1 MTVVARTFCS
11 IPKRSALDTWA
22 AIVDLLAPRDSS
34 DARRELETV
43 AGIASSLIT
52 REAMTSPIVVYGCGP
67 RVRIYCVYNED
78 AITGDAANENK
89 LAFDA
94 TDGDWHMSL
103 PCPADDLDWVTGALA
118 KKTKKITA
126 RDQAAEIESGESSQG
141 AKATRSDGA
150 AGIDM
155 EAFLKP

>member
-22 AIVDLLAPRDSS
+22 AIVDLLAPRAGSDS
-34 DARRELETV
+34 RRELDSV

-52 REAMTSPIVVYGCGP
+52 REAMTAPIVVYGCGP

-78 AITGDAANENK
+78 AITGDAASENK

-103 PCPADDLDWVTGALA
+103 P
-118 KKTKKITA
+118 
-126 RDQAAEIESGESSQG
+126 
-141 AKATRSDGA
+141 
-150 AGIDM
+150 
-155 EAFLKP
+155 

>member
-1 MTVVARTFCS
+1 
-11 IPKRSALDTWA
+11 
-22 AIVDLLAPRDSS
+22 VDLLAPRTGC
-34 DARRELETV
+34 DARRELESV

-52 REAMTSPIVVYGCGP
+52 REAMNSPIVVYGCGP

-103 PCPADDLDWVTGALA
+103 PCPEDDLDWVVGALA
-118 KKTKKITA
+118 KKTKRITA
-126 RDQAAEIESGESSQG
+126 RDQGEAVESEDSSQ
-141 AKATRSDGA
+141 ASKA
-150 AGIDM
+150 AGNDGSTSIDM

>member
-11 IPKRSALDTWA
+11 IPKRSALETWT
-22 AIVDLLAPRDSS
+22 AIVSLLAPKDGSA
-34 DARRELETV
+34 ARRELESV

-52 REAMTSPIVVYGCGP
+52 REAMKSPIVVYGCGP
-67 RVRIYCVYNED
+67 RVRIYCVYNEE

-103 PCPADDLDWVTGALA
+103 PCPAEDLDWIAGALA
-118 KKTKKITA
+118 KKTRRITA
-126 RDQAAEIESGESSQG
+126 RDQGEAVESEDSSQ
-141 AKATRSDGA
+141 ALKA
-150 AGIDM
+150 AGNDGTASINM
-155 EAFLKP
+155 EGFLKP

>member
-11 IPKRSALDTWA
+11 IPKRSALETWT
-22 AIVDLLAPRDSS
+22 AIVALLVPEAGSAARLELDS
-34 DARRELETV
+34 V

-52 REAMTSPIVVYGCGP
+52 REAMNSPIVVYGCGP

-103 PCPADDLDWVTGALA
+103 PCPADDLDWIVGALG
-118 KKTKKITA
+118 KKSKRITA
-126 RDQAAEIESGESSQG
+126 RDQAEAVESEDSSQ
-141 AKATRSDGA
+141 ASKAAGNDGA
-150 AGIDM
+150 ASINM
-155 EAFLKP
+155 EGFLKP

>member
-11 IPKRSALDTWA
+11 IPKRPALETWS
-22 AIVDLLAPRDSS
+22 AIVHLLAPRAGC
-34 DARRELETV
+34 DARRELESV
-43 AGIASSLIT
+43 AGIASSMIT
-52 REAMTSPIVVYGCGP
+52 REAMTSPTVVYGCGP

-78 AITGDAANENK
+78 AITGDAANENR

-103 PCPADDLDWVTGALA
+103 PCPADELEWVAGALA
-118 KKTKKITA
+118 KKTRRITA
-126 RDQAAEIESGESSQG
+126 RDQAREVESEESAEA
-141 AKATRSDGA
+141 AKATRTDSA

>member
-11 IPKRSALDTWA
+11 IPKRSALETWS
-22 AIVDLLAPRDSS
+22 AIAEMLAPNRGCE
-34 DARRELETV
+34 ARRELEAV

-103 PCPADDLDWVTGALA
+103 PCPADDLDWVVGALA
-118 KKTKKITA
+118 KKTKRATA
-126 RDQAAEIESGESSQG
+126 RDQAEAVESEDSSQ
-141 AKATRSDGA
+141 ALKA
-150 AGIDM
+150 AGNDGTSSINM
-155 EAFLKP
+155 EGFLKP

>member
-11 IPKRSALDTWA
+11 IPKRSALETWA
-22 AIVDLLAPRDSS
+22 TIVAVLAPKTGSEV
-34 DARRELETV
+34 RRELESV

-52 REAMTSPIVVYGCGP
+52 REAMNSPIVVYGCGP

-103 PCPADDLDWVTGALA
+103 PCPADDLDWIVGSLA
-118 KKTKKITA
+118 KKTKRITA
-126 RDQAAEIESGESSQG
+126 RDQGEAVESEDSSQ
-141 AKATRSDGA
+141 ALKATSNGGTA
-150 AGIDM
+150 SINM
-155 EAFLKP
+155 EGFLKP

>member
-1 MTVVARTFCS
+1 MTVVVRTFCS
-11 IPKRSALDTWA
+11 IPKRSALATWA
-22 AIVDLLAPRDSS
+22 AIVALLAPKAGS
-34 DARRELETV
+34 DARCELESV

-52 REAMTSPIVVYGCGP
+52 REAMNSPIVVYGCGP

-103 PCPADDLDWVTGALA
+103 PCPADDLDWVAGALA
-118 KKTKKITA
+118 KKTNRITA
-126 RDQAAEIESGESSQG
+126 RDQGEAVESEESSQ
-141 AKATRSDGA
+141 ASKT
-150 AGIDM
+150 AGCDETASINM
-155 EAFLKP
+155 EGFLKP

>member
-11 IPKRSALDTWA
+11 IPKRSALETWA
-22 AIVDLLAPRDSS
+22 AIVDLLAPRTGS
-34 DARRELETV
+34 DARRELEAV

-52 REAMTSPIVVYGCGP
+52 REAMTAPIVVYGCGP
-67 RVRIYCVYNED
+67 RVRIYCVYHED
-78 AITGDAANENK
+78 AITGDAANENR

-103 PCPADDLDWVTGALA
+103 PCPADDLDWVSGALA
-118 KKTKKITA
+118 KKTKRITA
-126 RDQAAEIESGESSQG
+126 RDQAAEVESRESSQA
-141 AKATRSDGA
+141 AKAARTDGA

>member
-11 IPKRSALDTWA
+11 IPKRSALETWT
-22 AIVDLLAPRDSS
+22 AIVALLAPKAGSE
-34 DARRELETV
+34 ARRELQSV

-52 REAMTSPIVVYGCGP
+52 REAMNSPTVVYGCGP

-103 PCPADDLDWVTGALA
+103 ACPADDLDWVVGALA
-118 KKTKKITA
+118 KKTKRITA
-126 RDQAAEIESGESSQG
+126 RDQSEAVESEDSSQ
-141 AKATRSDGA
+141 ALKA
-150 AGIDM
+150 AGNGGTASINM
-155 EAFLKP
+155 EGFLKP

>member
-11 IPKRSALDTWA
+11 IPKRSAFETWA
-22 AIVDLLAPRDSS
+22 VIVDMLAPQAGS
-34 DARRELETV
+34 DARRELEAV

-67 RVRIYCVYNED
+67 RVRIYCVYDED

-103 PCPADDLDWVTGALA
+103 PCPEDDLDWVVGALA

-126 RDQAAEIESGESSQG
+126 RDQAAEVESGENSQA
-141 AKATRSDGA
+141 AKGTPTGGA

>member
-11 IPKRSALDTWA
+11 IPKRSALETWT
-22 AIVDLLAPRDSS
+22 AIVALLAPKAGSE
-34 DARRELETV
+34 ARRELDSV

-52 REAMTSPIVVYGCGP
+52 REAMNSPIVVYGCGP

-103 PCPADDLDWVTGALA
+103 PCPAEDLDWIVSALG
-118 KKTKKITA
+118 KKSKRITA
-126 RDQAAEIESGESSQG
+126 RDQAEVVESEDSSQ
-141 AKATRSDGA
+141 ASKA
-150 AGIDM
+150 AGNDGTASINM
-155 EAFLKP
+155 EGFLKP

>member
-22 AIVDLLAPRDSS
+22 AIADLLAPRTGSDS
-34 DARRELETV
+34 RRELESV

-52 REAMTSPIVVYGCGP
+52 REAMSSPIVVYGCGP

-103 PCPADDLDWVTGALA
+103 PCSSDDLDWVAGALA

-126 RDQAAEIESGESSQG
+126 RDQAAEVESTEDSPA
-141 AKATRSDGA
+141 AKAGRTGGA
-150 AGIDM
+150 GAIDM
-155 EAFLKP
+155 EGFLKP

>member
-22 AIVDLLAPRDSS
+22 AIVDLLAPRTGSDSQ
-34 DARRELETV
+34 RELESV

-52 REAMTSPIVVYGCGP
+52 REAMTAPIVVYGCGP

-78 AITGDAANENK
+78 AITGDAANEKK

-94 TDGDWHMSL
+94 TDGDWLMSL
-103 PCPADDLDWVTGALA
+103 PCPADDLDWVVGALA
-118 KKTKKITA
+118 KKTTRITA
-126 RDQAAEIESGESSQG
+126 RDQGEAVESEEGSQASKAAGN
-141 AKATRSDGA
+141 DGA

>member
-11 IPKRSALDTWA
+11 IPKRSAHETWT
-22 AIVDLLAPRDSS
+22 AIVALLAPKAGS
-34 DARRELETV
+34 DARCELESV

-52 REAMTSPIVVYGCGP
+52 REAMNSPIVVYGCGP

-78 AITGDAANENK
+78 AITGDAANESK

-103 PCPADDLDWVTGALA
+103 PCPADDLDWVAAALA
-118 KKTKKITA
+118 KKTKRITA
-126 RDQAAEIESGESSQG
+126 RDQGEAVESEESSQ
-141 AKATRSDGA
+141 ASKA
-150 AGIDM
+150 AGNDETASINM
-155 EAFLKP
+155 EGFLKP

>member
-11 IPKRSALDTWA
+11 IPKRSALETWT
-22 AIVDLLAPRDSS
+22 AIVSLLAPKAGSE
-34 DARRELETV
+34 ARRELESV

-52 REAMTSPIVVYGCGP
+52 REAMNSPIVVYGCGP

-78 AITGDAANENK
+78 AITGDTANENK

-103 PCPADDLDWVTGALA
+103 PCPDDDLDWVVGALA
-118 KKTKKITA
+118 KKTKRITA
-126 RDQAAEIESGESSQG
+126 RDQAEAVESEDSSQ
-141 AKATRSDGA
+141 ALKA
-150 AGIDM
+150 AGNDGTASINM
-155 EAFLKP
+155 EGFLKP

>member
-11 IPKRSALDTWA
+11 IPKRSALETWT
-22 AIVDLLAPRDSS
+22 AIVALLVPKAGSE
-34 DARRELETV
+34 ARLELASV

-52 REAMTSPIVVYGCGP
+52 REAMNSPIVVYGCGP
-67 RVRIYCVYNED
+67 RVRIYCVYNEE

-103 PCPADDLDWVTGALA
+103 PCPAEDLDWIVGALG
-118 KKTKKITA
+118 KKSKRITA
-126 RDQAAEIESGESSQG
+126 RDQAEAVESEDGSQ
-141 AKATRSDGA
+141 ASKAAVNDGTA
-150 AGIDM
+150 SINM
-155 EAFLKP
+155 EGFLKP

>member
-11 IPKRSALDTWA
+11 IPKRSALETWA
-22 AIVDLLAPRDSS
+22 AIVALLAPKAGSE
-34 DARRELETV
+34 ARSELESV

-52 REAMTSPIVVYGCGP
+52 REVMNSPIVVYGCGP

-78 AITGDAANENK
+78 AITGDAAHENK

-103 PCPADDLDWVTGALA
+103 PCPADDLDWVVGALA
-118 KKTKKITA
+118 KRTKKITA
-126 RDQAAEIESGESSQG
+126 RDQAVGVEADESSQA
-141 AKATRSDGA
+141 AKTARTDGT

>member
-11 IPKRSALDTWA
+11 IPKRPALDTWA
-22 AIVDLLAPRDSS
+22 AIVDLLAPRAGSDS
-34 DARRELETV
+34 RRELESV

-103 PCPADDLDWVTGALA
+103 PCPSDDLDWVVGALA

-126 RDQAAEIESGESSQG
+126 RDQAAEVESTEDSPA
-141 AKATRSDGA
+141 AKAAPAGGA
-150 AGIDM
+150 AAIDM

>member
-11 IPKRSALDTWA
+11 IPKRSALATWA
-22 AIVDLLAPRDSS
+22 AIVDLLAPRTGS
-34 DARRELETV
+34 DTRRELEAV

-52 REAMTSPIVVYGCGP
+52 REAMTAPIVVYGCGP
-67 RVRIYCVYNED
+67 RVRIYCAYNED
-78 AITGDAANENK
+78 AIIGDAANENR

-103 PCPADDLDWVTGALA
+103 PCPADDLDWVSGALA
-118 KKTKKITA
+118 KKTKRITA
-126 RDQAAEIESGESSQG
+126 RDQAAEVESGESSQA
-141 AKATRSDGA
+141 AKAARTAGA
-150 AGIDM
+150 AGINM

>member
-11 IPKRSALDTWA
+11 IPKRSALETWS
-22 AIVDLLAPRDSS
+22 AIAEMLAPNHGCE
-34 DARRELETV
+34 ARRELEAV

-52 REAMTSPIVVYGCGP
+52 REAMTAPIVVYGCGP

-78 AITGDAANENK
+78 AITGDAANENR

-103 PCPADDLDWVTGALA
+103 PCPADDLDWVVGALA
-118 KKTKKITA
+118 KKTKRITA
-126 RDQAAEIESGESSQG
+126 RDQGAAVESEDSSQ
-141 AKATRSDGA
+141 ASKAAGNNDA

>member
-11 IPKRSALDTWA
+11 IPKRSALETWT
-22 AIVDLLAPRDSS
+22 AIVVLLAPKAGSE
-34 DARRELETV
+34 ARRELESV

-52 REAMTSPIVVYGCGP
+52 REAMNSPIVVYGCGP

-94 TDGDWHMSL
+94 TEGDWHMSL
-103 PCPADDLDWVTGALA
+103 PCPSDDLDWVTGALA
-118 KKTKKITA
+118 KKTKRITA
-126 RDQAAEIESGESSQG
+126 RDQAEEVSSDETLE
-141 AKATRSDGA
+141 AVKATRTDGGT
-150 AGIDM
+150 GIDKQ
-155 EAFLKP
+155 AFLKP

>member
-11 IPKRSALDTWA
+11 IPKRSALETWA
-22 AIVDLLAPRDSS
+22 AIVALLAPKAGSE
-34 DARRELETV
+34 ARRELESV
-43 AGIASSLIT
+43 VGIASSLIT
-52 REAMTSPIVVYGCGP
+52 RESMNSPIVVYGCGP

-78 AITGDAANENK
+78 AITGDAASENK

-103 PCPADDLDWVTGALA
+103 PCPADDLDWIVGALA
-118 KKTKKITA
+118 KKTKRITA
-126 RDQAAEIESGESSQG
+126 RDQDAEVESGESSQAAKG
-141 AKATRSDGA
+141 AGTGGA